1 MHMSSNF
8 TNSVYCN
15 GAHENS
21 CSCNEKMRICEAIHN
36 CYRCKDVRLVS
47 VHLCKYLSKP
57 LCRHAPLR
65 KEVLFQKYIQRV
77 IFPRN

>member
-15 GAHENS
+15 GALENS
-21 CSCNEKMRICEAIHN
+21 CSCNEKMRICEAIQH

-47 VHLCKYLSKP
+47 VHLCRYKPKYVS
-57 LCRHAPLR
+57 HAPLR

>member
-15 GAHENS
+15 GALENS
-21 CSCNEKMRICEAIHN
+21 CSSNEKMRIN
-36 CYRCKDVRLVS
+36 CYRCKDVMLVS
-47 VHLCKYLSKP
+47 VHLCKYIP
-57 LCRHAPLR
+57 IVCHAPLR
-65 KEVLFQKYIQRV
+65 QEVLFQKYIQRV

>member
-15 GAHENS
+15 GALENS
-21 CSCNEKMRICEAIHN
+21 CSSNEKMRIN

-47 VHLCKYLSKP
+47 VHLCKYKP
-57 LCRHAPLR
+57 KYVSHAPLR

>member
-15 GAHENS
+15 GALENS
-21 CSCNEKMRICEAIHN
+21 CSCNEKMRICEAIQH
-36 CYRCKDVRLVS
+36 CYRWKDGRLVS
-47 VHLCKYLSKP
+47 VHLCKYKP
-57 LCRHAPLR
+57 KYVSHAPLR